1 MEIQGRIKLI
11 KDTQV
16 ISDKFSKREFVVTT
30 DGNYPQHILCEFTKD
45 KCSLLDSYNVN
56 QLVTVSINI
65 NGREWTNKD
74 GEVKYFNTIQAWKIE
89 AVGGQPVSS
98 GVPASDDGKV
108 FENTDPVMD
117 DDLPF

>member
-56 QLVTVSINI
+56 QLVTVSVNI
-65 NGREWTNKD
+65 NGREWTDKT
-74 GEVKYFNTIQAWKIE
+74 GQVKYFNTIQAWKIS
-89 AVGGQPVSS
+89 AVGGQAVNSAVSDA
-98 GVPASDDGKV
+98 VEAS
-108 FENTDPVMD
+108 MD
-117 DDLPF
+117 DDLLF

>member
-16 ISDKFSKREFVVTT
+16 ISDKFSKRVTT
-30 DGNYPQHILCEFTKD
+30 DGKYPQHILCEFTKD

-56 QLVTVSINI
+56 QLVTVSVNI
-65 NGREWTNKD
+65 NGREWTNKS

-89 AVGGQPVSS
+89 AVGGQAVSS
-98 GVPASDDGKV
+98 GIPSADDGKV

-117 DDLPF
+117 TDLPF